1 MLRGAVLRAAPILAI
16 GVLLAGVAGC
26 GGGGSSATPTGL
38 KLQREDL
45 IAAARALSQARPEVD
60 REAAASKAAWKLVAN
75 GLEIGSGVPVEPAIL
90 TAARIAADLKLPG
103 LFAESRARTLTG
115 AASGLSG
122 EFRGFR
128 TLSLRGWQLIEYS
141 AQKIADGPPAA
152 ASFAKA
158 NVALYI
164 ESVYDAHFG
173 LAQIGKQLLAG
184 YKRLGGPAAFGS
196 ALSEAEVQ
204 QLAGAYSEAQ
214 FRLHPHAG
222 VKLGS

>member
-1 MLRGAVLRAAPILAI
+1 MGL
-16 GVLLAGVAGC
+16 AGC
-26 GGGGSSATPTGL
+26 GGGGGRSSATPAGL

-45 IAAARALSQARPEVD
+45 IATARALSQARGEVD
-60 REAAASKAAWKLVAN
+60 REVAASKVAWRLVAN
-75 GLEIGSGVPVEPAIL
+75 GLHVSSGAPVDPAIA
-90 TAARIAADLKLPG
+90 TAARISARLKLPG
-103 LFAESRARTLTG
+103 LFEESRSRTLTG

-122 EFRGFR
+122 DFSRFR
-128 TLSLRGWQLIEYS
+128 TLSLRAWQLIDYS
-141 AQKIADGPPAA
+141 AQKIAHGPPAA
-152 ASFAKA
+152 ASFARA

-184 YKRLGGPAAFGS
+184 YTRLGGPAAFGS

-204 QLAGAYSEAQ
+204 QLADAYSEARD
-214 FRLHPHAG
+214 RLHPHSG

>member
-1 MLRGAVLRAAPILAI
+1 LRGAVSRAAPILAV
-16 GVLLAGVAGC
+16 GVLLLVLAGC
-26 GGGGSSATPTGL
+26 GSGGSSATPTGL

-45 IAAARALSQARPEVD
+45 IATARALSQARGEVD
-60 REAAASKAAWKLVAN
+60 REVAASKVAWKLVAN
-75 GLEIGSGVPVEPAIL
+75 GLDVGSGAPLDPAIA
-90 TAARIAADLKLPG
+90 TAARVAAGLKLPG
-103 LFAESRARTLTG
+103 LFEESRARTLTG

-122 EFRGFR
+122 EFRRFHI
-128 TLSLRGWQLIEYS
+128 LSLRGWQLIDYS
-141 AQKIADGPPAA
+141 AQKIAGGPPAA
-152 ASFAKA
+152 ASFARA

-184 YKRLGGPAAFGS
+184 YKRLGGPSAFGS

-204 QLAGAYSEAQ
+204 QLADAYSEAHY
-214 FRLHPHAG
+214 RLHPHSG